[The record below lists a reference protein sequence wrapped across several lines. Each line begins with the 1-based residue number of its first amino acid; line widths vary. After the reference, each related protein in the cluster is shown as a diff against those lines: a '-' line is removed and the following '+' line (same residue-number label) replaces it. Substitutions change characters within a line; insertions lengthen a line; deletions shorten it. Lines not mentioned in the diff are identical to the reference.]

1 MPVNIKLTNRVAIE
15 IALSTLPTNKSF
27 TVDSATF
34 SADEVKAKLEAMLTA
49 YEKKAAA
56 PKKPTKTQA
65 ENAPIKDILLAT
77 LTCWRRLVWT
87 SPRRRLRPCSASFG
101 WMARL
106 SASLARARRRP
117 PSTLSCN
124 PFGGLKK
131 SFNPPKKPL
140 DNLPR
145 LCYNNIVRK

>member
-34 SADEVKAKLEAMLTA
+34 SAEEVKAKLEALLAA

-77 LTCWRRLVWT
+77 LRNSIAPMTIPDLLAAAGLDISTQKASALLRQLRLD
-87 SPRRRLRPCSASFG
+87 G
-101 WMARL
+101 E
-106 SASLARARRRP
+106 
-117 PSTLSCN
+117 
-124 PFGGLKK
+124 
-131 SFNPPKKPL
+131 
-140 DNLPR
+140 
-145 LCYNNIVRK
+145 IVSEPGKGKEKTTFHAVL